1 MKFREMKWRKK
12 NVSEIEEKRRENE
25 SEILRKDTESVIKM
39 KMSTYL

>member
-1 MKFREMKWRKK
+1 MKFEEMKWRKK